1 MDDALKS
8 AELGGLVLETVG
20 RILRNQRETRRMSL
34 AEVSRITR
42 IPVGALSSIEG
53 NQFDNLP
60 GEVFVRGFLKAYAG
74 SVGLDSAEIVAR
86 YTAHRRAPLA
96 IPMPLAA
103 PVRAASPKNRRVGV
117 AVACVLLLVLF
128 TLAVSIVM
136 KPRGHDMPQDLSQL
150 VPAADSVTHQLRG

>member
-1 MDDALKS
+1 
-8 AELGGLVLETVG
+8 
-20 RILRNQRETRRMSL
+20 MSL

-42 IPVGALSSIEG
+42 IPVPTLASIED

-60 GEVFVRGFLKAYAG
+60 GEVFVRGFLKAYAS
-74 SVGLDSAEIVAR
+74 SVGLEPAEIVAR
-86 YTAHRRAPLA
+86 YTAARRAPLA

-103 PVRAASPKNRRVGV
+103 PVQAASPKNRRVGV

-136 KPRGHDMPQDLSQL
+136 KPRGHDMPLELSQHQTDGEPASL
-150 VPAADSVTHQLRG
+150 VVLG